1 MMRNILLTKLSS
13 LCIIGKKDI
22 MQINEEDFLKQVEYE
37 IRVGEVK
44 KLVSLKKTAT
54 ERNFEIARVKL
65 VKAIEN
71 LKVVKSIQEQVSSIS
86 EEKKQRILNKYLK
99 EGVSLD
105 KLAISYKIKKPLI
118 IEIIEKHLP
127 EKDRIGSYSDT
138 PITKY
143 IKENTSLEMLG
154 PYRGDLQRI
163 LWRCENGHK
172 FEASPKNVG
181 RRGKRACPL
190 CTFDEINK
198 WNKNYDEL
206 KNARFFGTEANLVEG
221 ATFELDTGKYKKQLN
236 LRLKEES
243 QRQLSELYE
252 YWKDKGNFKFL
263 DIETKDMQIF
273 SSPVSFSKFILETAL
288 ESLNIDFES
297 EKQIDLLAK
306 WISKKRIQIPEIKEK
321 WNKLKNYRIEDWP
334 LHSKELDDYIKNLN
348 IWSKEELYNEAITD
362 WVGINDEIFE
372 IIWPVA
378 IKRSHLIADEIK
390 EDIETDLDTKMKRL
404 KSIYG
409 LKDSK

>member
-13 LCIIGKKDI
+13 ICIIGKKDI
-22 MQINEEDFLKQVEYE
+22 MPINEEDFLKQVEYE

-44 KLVSLKKTAT
+44 KLVSLKKTAVI
-54 ERNFEIARVKL
+54 RNFEIARVKL
-65 VKAIEN
+65 TKAIEK
-71 LKVVKSIQEQVSSIS
+71 LKVVKSIQEEVSSIS
-86 EEKKQRILNKYLK
+86 VEKKQRILDKYLND
-99 EGVSLD
+99 GVSLE

-118 IEIIEKHLP
+118 MEIIEKHLP

-154 PYRGDLQRI
+154 PYRGDLHRM

-172 FEASPKNVG
+172 FIASPKNVG

-190 CTFDEINK
+190 CSFDATDK
-198 WNKNYDEL
+198 MNKNYAQF
-206 KNARFFGTEANLVEG
+206 KNARFFGTEVNLAEG

-263 DIETKDMQIF
+263 DTETKDMQIF

-321 WNKLKNYRIEDWP
+321 WNKLKNYRLEDWP

>member
-13 LCIIGKKDI
+13 ICIIGKKDI
-22 MQINEEDFLKQVEYE
+22 MPINEEDFLKQVEYE

-44 KLVSLKKTAT
+44 KLVSLKKTAVI
-54 ERNFEIARVKL
+54 RNFEIARVKL
-65 VKAIEN
+65 TKAIEK
-71 LKVVKSIQEQVSSIS
+71 LKVVKSIQEEVSSIS
-86 EEKKQRILNKYLK
+86 VEKKQRILDKYLND
-99 EGVSLD
+99 GVSLE

-118 IEIIEKHLP
+118 MEIIEKHLP

-154 PYRGDLQRI
+154 PYRGDLHRM

-172 FEASPKNVG
+172 FIASPKNVG

-190 CTFDEINK
+190 CSFDATDK
-198 WNKNYDEL
+198 MNKNYAQF
-206 KNARFFGTEANLVEG
+206 KNARFFGTEVNLAEG

-263 DIETKDMQIF
+263 DTETKDMQIF

-321 WNKLKNYRIEDWP
+321 WNKLKNYRLEDWS